1 MLSTFEEYLPVKTCL
16 VTCFYFQIILKSRLH
31 PSSDIAYSCIS
42 SFELVRNSST
52 LFRLRISVNAISF
65 TSRRIKTARLPRL
78 ETMVYHDLCHQI
90 SRILL
95 TSSKLLWQA
104 PVHYKE

>member
-16 VTCFYFQIILKSRLH
+16 VTCYYFQIILKSRLH

-42 SFELVRNSST
+42 SFELVRNSS
-52 LFRLRISVNAISF
+52 ISSSDTRISF
-65 TSRRIKTARLPRL
+65 TSLRIKTARLPRL

-90 SRILL
+90 GRILL
-95 TSSKLLWQA
+95 TSSKLLLY
-104 PVHYKE
+104 P